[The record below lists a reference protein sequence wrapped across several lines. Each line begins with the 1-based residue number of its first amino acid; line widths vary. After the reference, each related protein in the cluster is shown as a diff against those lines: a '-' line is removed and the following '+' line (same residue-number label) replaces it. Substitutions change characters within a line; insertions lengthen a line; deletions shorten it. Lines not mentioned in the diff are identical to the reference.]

1 MLKKAE
7 IEKLLELPVA
17 ERIELA
23 QILWESVEPEDEAR
37 FLSIP
42 DWQAR
47 TLDERLADLDR
58 NPGDEQTWDEVKAE
72 LWPEQ

>member
-1 MLKKAE
+1 MKKAE
-7 IEKLLELPVA
+7 IEKLLELPIA

-47 TLDERLADLDR
+47 ILDERLSDLDR
-58 NPGDEQTWDEVKAE
+58 NPSDAQTWDEVKAE
-72 LWPEQ
+72 LWPER

>member
-47 TLDERLADLDR
+47 TLDERLTDLGR
-58 NPGDEQTWDEVKAE
+58 NPGDEQTWD
-72 LWPEQ
+72 

>member
-1 MLKKAE
+1 MRE
-7 IEKLLELPVA
+7 TDIQRLLALPVD

-23 QILWESVEPEDEAR
+23 TRLWESVEPEDEVR
-37 FLSIP
+37 FLPIP

-58 NPGDEQTWDEVKAE
+58 NPGDEQSWEEVKAE
-72 LWPEQ
+72 LRLRS